1 MPGVTDWRMSHH
13 EDFLQQGQITPGDV
27 VGAYGFNTLA
37 ACPSLGGQYFPLN
50 MAPCIALHMASSDM
64 GYGCGAPLWYNPGSC
79 FCGTMA
85 GPCGCCEGPAIVFA
99 KGDANFGSPSHD
111 LRSQFE
117 QALKGEGM
125 ARELMNAESESDLKK
140 RFLVHCCRPPLYK
153 QAVHL
158 NNTWAKDVNERL
170 LMPAGYFCV
179 LRNWETFNYLGGA
192 RGQEAE
198 SSFLQLLI
206 VKGDEDAMKRMI
218 AAAQTD
224 GAPTTTTMERGSR

>member
-1 MPGVTDWRMSHH
+1 MPAVADWRYH

-27 VGAYGFNTLA
+27 IGAYGFNKLA

-50 MAPCIALHMASSDM
+50 MAPCILTAFSDM
-64 GYGCGAPLWYNPGSC
+64 GYGCGTPLWYNPGSC

-85 GPCGCCEGPAIVFA
+85 GPCGCCEGPAIAFA

-125 ARELMNAESESDLKK
+125 ARELMNAESESDFKK
-140 RFLVHCCRPPLYK
+140 RFLVHFCTPPLYK

-179 LRNWETFNYLGGA
+179 LRNWETYEGG
-192 RGQEAE
+192 RESSRRE

-224 GAPTTTTMERGSR
+224 GAPTTTTMERGARE